1 MRKRAIVVFLALC
14 FLSGLPLRTDAD
26 RSSNQMDKKSQG
38 HLTRYVPDRVFVV
51 FKKQKGVTAQ
61 NLVRT
66 YIEENFGLEEIKR
79 YDFIDAH
86 LYRTHWDW
94 QATLNELNRNPL
106 VEFAEPDKIIHLS
119 KLPNDSR
126 FGSLWGLHNLGQS
139 GGTIDADIDAPEAWN
154 VTTGSRSVV
163 VAVIDSGVDY
173 NHADLNPN
181 MWVNPGEIPGNGV
194 DDDGNGFVDDV
205 NGINA
210 IDNDGYPMDV
220 INDPH
225 GTHVAGTIGAAGN
238 NGLGIVGVN
247 WTCSIMA
254 LKFIGD
260 DGGGSLSDEVQCI
273 DYAINHG
280 AHVINGSYGDNG
292 TSNIERR
299 AIERAGAAGI
309 LCAFAAGN
317 DGEDSDSQP
326 QYPAAYD
333 LDNIIAVADSTHN
346 DRLSYSSNYGR
357 TTVDVAAPGSSILS
371 TIPNN
376 AYDTYDGTS
385 MASPHVAGLAALI
398 RATDNSL
405 TYKDLKDRILDSV
418 DKIPSMAGKLV
429 SGGRI
434 NAARALNVQKSYSL
448 TIVAGD
454 GGSTNPA
461 PGQIFYSAVT
471 QVPVTAL
478 PDTHFRFLNWSGDFP
493 PGVETTNPLS
503 LTVNANM
510 SVKAHFQRIVYPPSN
525 LQGEKFLNRSLSQ
538 AEYINVITWQANPDN
553 VDVHLYRVYMVE
565 DGNMTL
571 VKELGKKA
579 VEYIDRNMEKD
590 KLYRYA
596 VVTVNTGL
604 REGDPAYVNIQ

>member
-1 MRKRAIVVFLALC
+1 MRKRSIIFYVALC
-14 FLSGLPLRTDAD
+14 LLSVLPIRSDVDRT
-26 RSSNQMDKKSQG
+26 SKQMDGKRQE
-38 HLTRYVPDRVFVV
+38 HLIRYVPDRVFVV
-51 FKKQKGVTAQ
+51 FKKQKGITAQ
-61 NLVRT
+61 NFART
-66 YIEENFGLEEIKR
+66 YIEENFGLQEIKR

-86 LYRTHWDW
+86 LYQTHWDW
-94 QATLNELNRNPL
+94 KTTLSELNRNPL
-106 VEFAEPDKIIHLS
+106 VEFAEPDKIIRLS

-126 FGSLWGLHNLGQS
+126 FGSLWGLHNLGQN
-139 GGTIDADIDAPEAWN
+139 GGTIDADIDAPEAWDI
-154 VTTGSRSVV
+154 TTGSQSVV

-173 NHADLNPN
+173 NHSDLNTN
-181 MWVNPGEIPGNGV
+181 MWTNPGEIPGNGV

-205 NGINA
+205 YGINA
-210 IDNDGYPMDV
+210 VDDNGNPMDV
-220 INDPH
+220 VNDPH

-238 NGLGIVGVN
+238 NGLGVVGVN

-260 DGGGSLSDEVQCI
+260 DGEGSLSGEVQCI

-280 AHVINGSYGDNG
+280 AHVINGSYGDYG

-299 AIERAGAAGI
+299 AIERAGVAGI

-326 QYPAAYD
+326 QYPASYE
-333 LDNIIAVADSTHN
+333 LDNIIAVADSTHD
-346 DRLSYSSNYGR
+346 DRLSNFSNYGG

-376 AYDTYDGTS
+376 AYDSYSGTS

-398 RATDNSL
+398 RATDNTL
-405 TYKDLKDRILDSV
+405 TFKDLKDRIIDSV

-434 NAARALNVQKSYSL
+434 NAAKALKVQKSFSL

-454 GGSTNPA
+454 GGSTSPI
-461 PGQIFYSAVT
+461 PGQIFYSALT
-471 QVPVTAL
+471 QVSVTAV
-478 PDTHFRFLNWSGDFP
+478 PNTHYQFLNWSGDFP
-493 PGVETTNPLS
+493 PGAESNNPLF
-503 LTVNANM
+503 LTVNANI

-525 LQGEKFLNRSLSQ
+525 VQGEKVLNRSLSQ
-538 AEYINVITWQANPDN
+538 GEYINVITWQANPDN
-553 VDVHLYRVYMVE
+553 VDVHFYRVYLVV
-565 DGNMTL
+565 DGNLSL
-571 VKELGKKA
+571 VKELGKNA
-579 VEYIDRNMEKD
+579 VEFVDRNMEKD
-590 KLYRYA
+590 RLYRYA

-604 REGDPAYVNIQ
+604 REGNPAYIDIQ